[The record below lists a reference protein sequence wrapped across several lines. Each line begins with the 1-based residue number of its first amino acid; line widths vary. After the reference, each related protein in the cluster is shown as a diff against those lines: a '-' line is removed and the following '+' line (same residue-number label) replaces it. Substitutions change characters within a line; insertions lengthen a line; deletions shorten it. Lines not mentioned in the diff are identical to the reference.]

1 MPQQENIDDSVRGSG
16 NQVTRIEIS
25 ERTLSIIAFG
35 FAVAAIILALWSR
48 QEASN
53 SARETRLYLNQVMEM
68 NAELKARKER

>member
-1 MPQQENIDDSVRGSG
+1 MSQQENHYMEEGSVS
-16 NQVTRIEIS
+16 QKVEIS

-35 FAVAAIILALWSR
+35 FAVAAIVLALWAK